1 MIENILFDL
10 DGTLTDPALGITNSI
25 MYSLRPF
32 NIEVKDRSE
41 LYCCIGPPL
50 IDCYM
55 KLWNFSLSE
64 AEEAL
69 KTYREY
75 FSVKGLYENEVY
87 GGIDD
92 LLSTLQKG
100 GKRIYLATSKPE
112 IYAKEILRY
121 FDLEKYFTFIAG
133 NSLSENRAKKSDVIK
148 YLIKNCPE
156 IKAENSIMVG
166 DREYDVLGAKEC
178 SMDCIGVLYGYGSRK
193 ELESAGAKYICGDV
207 LALKE
212 LLTRL

>member
-1 MIENILFDL
+1 MIDNILFDL

-25 MYSLRPF
+25 IYSLKPF
-32 NIEVKDRSE
+32 NIDIRDRAE

-55 KLWNFSLSE
+55 KLWGFSLKD
-64 AEEAL
+64 AEKAL
-69 KTYREY
+69 ETYREY

-87 GGIDD
+87 NGIDE
-92 LLSTLQKG
+92 LLNSLKKS

-112 IYAKEILRY
+112 IYAKEILRH

-148 YLIKNCPE
+148 YLMKNCPE
-156 IKAENSIMVG
+156 VKAENSIMVG
-166 DREYDVLGAKEC
+166 DREYDVLGAREC
-178 SMDCIGVLYGYGSRK
+178 ALDCAGVLYGYGSLS
-193 ELESAGAKYICGDV
+193 ELEGAGAKYICKDV
-207 LALKE
+207 SELKTLLA
-212 LLTRL
+212 RL